1 MLRFEDRELEIR
13 LAELQADIQ
22 IYTAGAF
29 GFMAAFLALAVTF
42 IQLLFTASSETT
54 ILVLAMLA
62 LITSACL
69 PVFSVR
75 FLTKASQAR
84 KQMKELRKRYIF

>member
-29 GFMAAFLALAVTF
+29 GFMAAF
-42 IQLLFTASSETT
+42 
-54 ILVLAMLA
+54 
-62 LITSACL
+62 
-69 PVFSVR
+69 
-75 FLTKASQAR
+75 
-84 KQMKELRKRYIF
+84 